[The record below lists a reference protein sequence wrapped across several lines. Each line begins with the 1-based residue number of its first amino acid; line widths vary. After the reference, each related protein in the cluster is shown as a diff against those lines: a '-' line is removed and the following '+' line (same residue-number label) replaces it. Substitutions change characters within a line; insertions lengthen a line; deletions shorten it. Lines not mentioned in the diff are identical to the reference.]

1 MSKFSL
7 PLHTTPQGLVVNWGA
22 TYKEEGILSN
32 YQGVI
37 FNQDGLSYDQKYDLI
52 EEEEKVEDYRKNLK
66 IVKDATRVSE
76 LEKKCIF
83 ADENSSAAQY
93 HEGLKSENDDSGR
106 YRYINDI
113 NYQAE
118 AACSYA
124 VSGYST
130 YIDDALGFMT
140 EEQIRNYNYLYY
152 NDSINGTDYADEYI
166 DLLIPSLRQKAAAAQ
181 YEGIKDSTALKAV
194 YEVGIGFDSI
204 STGIENVFGLND
216 DRDGVAMNTTSE
228 YLDGMIMSSAKTK
241 GEMYLYTGSK
251 VVGAAAPGVGIAV
264 ATGGA
269 GAVGLLAGAVGTG
282 ALYGVSTGGN
292 SKAQAE
298 REGYTESQA
307 VAYGTATGIE
317 QGVKTSAMF
326 VVGGAGRFATGIP
339 APVGALGAGV
349 TGFTMEYV
357 DEVYINPA
365 IRANI
370 LNDEA
375 AYDIDYKQALINA
388 GIAGAFTAGTYY
400 IESVAASRSTAEVVA
415 NENVEVTAVESHEVV
430 LEDVASEGLARVES
444 VNDIVPNKGFNNF
457 NELKAELG
465 SPGEGNAWHHI
476 VEQSQISKSGFDST
490 QVNNINNV
498 ISIPHGKGS
507 VHAKISGYY
516 SSKQFFT
523 GGQTVRQWLSGQSFQ
538 EQFEFGINLLR
549 EFGTVTP
556 TSNGWI
562 FTPY

>member
-1 MSKFSL
+1 
-7 PLHTTPQGLVVNWGA
+7 
-22 TYKEEGILSN
+22 
-32 YQGVI
+32 
-37 FNQDGLSYDQKYDLI
+37 
-52 EEEEKVEDYRKNLK
+52 
-66 IVKDATRVSE
+66 
-76 LEKKCIF
+76 
-83 ADENSSAAQY
+83 
-93 HEGLKSENDDSGR
+93 
-106 YRYINDI
+106 
-113 NYQAE
+113 
-118 AACSYA
+118 
-124 VSGYST
+124 
-130 YIDDALGFMT
+130 
-140 EEQIRNYNYLYY
+140 
-152 NDSINGTDYADEYI
+152 
-166 DLLIPSLRQKAAAAQ
+166 
-181 YEGIKDSTALKAV
+181 
-194 YEVGIGFDSI
+194 
-204 STGIENVFGLND
+204 
-216 DRDGVAMNTTSE
+216 
-228 YLDGMIMSSAKTK
+228 MSSAKTK

-269 GAVGLLAGAVGTG
+269 GAVGLVAGAVGTG

-298 REGYTESQA
+298 RDGYTESQA

-326 VVGGAGRFATGIP
+326 VVGGAGRFVSGIP

-388 GIAGAFTAGTYY
+388 GIAGVFTAGTYY

-430 LEDVASEGLARVES
+430 LEDVASEGLASVES